1 GDDLKKLLRPKARR
15 EAVLFIIGCF
25 GLSQRRSSELVGL
38 NRNTLRY
45 QPKAGDDEE
54 LRKRLR
60 ELAEKRRRFGC
71 RRLHVVLKREGLV
84 VNHKRTERLYKEEK
98 LSLKIR
104 KRKKVASQGRVE
116 LSQAK
121 RSNEQWAM
129 DFVSDALSNGRRL
142 RLLPIIDTYT
152 RECLRIEVDTSI
164 GGKRVTAVLNQI
176 VSTRGLPENIVVDNV
191 LTQEVKFYS
200 GRNNPLLN
208 NS

>member
-1 GDDLKKLLRPKARR
+1 M
-15 EAVLFIIGCF
+15 FIIGCF

>member
-1 GDDLKKLLRPKARR
+1 
-15 EAVLFIIGCF
+15 LFIIGCF

>member
-1 GDDLKKLLRPKARR
+1 M
-15 EAVLFIIGCF
+15 
-25 GLSQRRSSELVGL
+25 
-38 NRNTLRY
+38 
-45 QPKAGDDEE
+45 
-54 LRKRLR
+54 
-60 ELAEKRRRFGC
+60 
-71 RRLHVVLKREGLV
+71 

-121 RSNEQWAM
+121 RPNEQWAM

-164 GGKRVTAVLNQI
+164 EGKRVTAVLNQI
-176 VSTRGLPENIVVDNV
+176 VSTRGLPENIVVDNGPEFISNALDEWAYIRGIKLHFIHPGKPV
-191 LTQEVKFYS
+191 ENAYIESFNGRFRDECLNQNWFMSIEHARQVIEEWRIDYNQERPHSSLGDLTPNEFFRLEEEKALVYS
-200 GRNNPLLN
+200 IY
-208 NS
+208 

>member
-1 GDDLKKLLRPKARR
+1 M
-15 EAVLFIIGCF
+15 
-25 GLSQRRSSELVGL
+25 
-38 NRNTLRY
+38 
-45 QPKAGDDEE
+45 
-54 LRKRLR
+54 
-60 ELAEKRRRFGC
+60 
-71 RRLHVVLKREGLV
+71 